1 MVDKA
6 LRKMGVLSWGRVERK
21 GGLGKGSD
29 EDKQKKAEA
38 KLWAIRIFIVTY
50 HLDMIEEANGSLM
63 MLMGDESFINLLHRC
78 EFGMLEVDGEGIPIS
93 EVPEAPGLGPRLCI
107 SDFVSRNPF
116 MNGHMVTKNSDGIGS
131 WIVNTRTP
139 REIKKRKEVC
149 LESSTTTFLRSLE
162 KST

>member
-1 MVDKA
+1 MIDEA
-6 LRKMGVLSWGRVERK
+6 LGLS
-21 GGLGKGSD
+21 
-29 EDKQKKAEA
+29 
-38 KLWAIRIFIVTY
+38 I
-50 HLDMIEEANGSLM
+50 
-63 MLMGDESFINLLHRC
+63 MLMGDESFINLWHRCEC
-78 EFGMLEVDGEGIPIS
+78 EFGMLEVDERGTPIS

-116 MNGHMVTKNSDGIGS
+116 ANGHMVTKNSDGIGS